1 MAECRVSD
9 RLPVTRVGKVAAR
22 ERGATEGGTHLSR
35 TLGGIFK
42 IS

>member
-22 ERGATEGGTHLSR
+22 ERGAAFR
-35 TLGGIFK
+35 VPP
-42 IS
+42 